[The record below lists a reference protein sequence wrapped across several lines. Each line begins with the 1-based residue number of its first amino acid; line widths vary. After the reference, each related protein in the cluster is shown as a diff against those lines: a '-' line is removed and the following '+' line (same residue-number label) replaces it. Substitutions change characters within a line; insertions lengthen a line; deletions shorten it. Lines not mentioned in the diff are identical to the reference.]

1 MMHQLSADFHHNQKR
16 SPVDLG
22 HYTCRKVVTVKLCH
36 DGNYPLYL
44 FSTFKGLFV
53 EERNNTASRL
63 KVCTNCL
70 SFTHF
75 FRYCPSSRSC
85 RDCGKKHH
93 LLLHQQ
99 CSAPSSGENS
109 AARETPTKS
118 TSAHISPNRNNAQGQ
133 ARIFLGTCQVTLESG
148 GRRQKARALLDGGSP
163 ISFITSKMTQCL
175 KARKINEPTNVS
187 GISQSEVPLC
197 RYKVDLSLI
206 PDESHPPLMLRA
218 VVIDTITGDLP
229 SFNLKGVR
237 DKPFLQGL
245 DLADPNFDQPACI
258 DMLFGLDVLG
268 ELLLNERRASNNKTI
283 FAQETVFGWSVRGKC
298 LPETS
303 VQSSHL
309 CYQSLKPESTTDE
322 LLSAF
327 WKTEEPPSDISLESD
342 EERQALSHFA
352 QTHYRVDGG
361 RYVVRLPKKNVSL
374 SLGCSRDQAVR
385 RYRQNQFLLE
395 KKGKYANFMKAL
407 QEYEEMDYAEPV
419 PAENLLK
426 PAAEVFY
433 LPAHGVVKEAS
444 TSTKLRVV
452 FDAFAR
458 TTSGIALNDILLSG
472 PNLYPL
478 LTNVVLSFRMHPI
491 GMSADISKMFRQVGL
506 HPDDRDLHRFL
517 QPGLNGKLRD
527 MRMT

>member
-1 MMHQLSADFHHNQKR
+1 
-16 SPVDLG
+16 
-22 HYTCRKVVTVKLCH
+22 
-36 DGNYPLYL
+36 
-44 FSTFKGLFV
+44 
-53 EERNNTASRL
+53 
-63 KVCTNCL
+63 
-70 SFTHF
+70 
-75 FRYCPSSRSC
+75 
-85 RDCGKKHH
+85 
-93 LLLHQQ
+93 
-99 CSAPSSGENS
+99 
-109 AARETPTKS
+109 
-118 TSAHISPNRNNAQGQ
+118 
-133 ARIFLGTCQVTLESG
+133 
-148 GRRQKARALLDGGSP
+148 
-163 ISFITSKMTQCL
+163 
-175 KARKINEPTNVS
+175 
-187 GISQSEVPLC
+187 
-197 RYKVDLSLI
+197 
-206 PDESHPPLMLRA
+206 
-218 VVIDTITGDLP
+218 
-229 SFNLKGVR
+229 
-237 DKPFLQGL
+237 
-245 DLADPNFDQPACI
+245 
-258 DMLFGLDVLG
+258 MLFGLDVLD

-385 RYRQNQFLLE
+385 RYRQNQFSLE
-395 KKGKYANFMKAL
+395 KKGKYANFVKAL
-407 QEYEEMDYAEPV
+407 QEYKEMDHAEPV

-452 FDAFAR
+452 FDASAR

-472 PNLYPL
+472 PNPYPL

-491 GMSADISKMFRQVGL
+491 GMSADISKMFCQVGV

-517 QPGLNGKLRD
+517 QPGPNGKLRD
-527 MRMT
+527 MRMTRVTFGVTSSPFLATQVLRQVAKDYQEQYPRVSRIVSTQFYVDDCLTGASSVAEAIEIRAELNALLAAAGMKLCKWRSHSQELLRANSR